1 MRDSHSKSGGGGQT
15 RSPEALFPSLTK
27 SEIRGLAWEHCGIT
41 RSGDGLRT
49 ACRTLA
55 AAKLEPIANADRE
68 HYELRN
74 IHSVAHLI
82 ARSALA
88 REESRGGHYR
98 SDFPETREMFQ
109 KHSLISL
116 GGEVSFA

>member
-1 MRDSHSKSGGGGQT
+1 MRDSHANSGGGGQT
-15 RSPEALFPSLTK
+15 SSPQALFPSLSK
-27 SEIRGLAWEHCGIT
+27 SEVRDLAWEHCGIT
-41 RSGDGLRT
+41 RSGDGLRA
-49 ACRTLA
+49 ACQTLA
-55 AAKLEPIANADRE
+55 AAKMEPIANADRG

-74 IHSVAHLI
+74 IHSIADLI

-98 SDFPETREMFQ
+98 SDFLETRAEYQ

-116 GGEVSFA
+116 GGDVDFA